1 MARGRRGPPG
11 SVPRPP
17 GWPGG
22 HTRGV
27 SEGLSRV
34 CVFCGSKH
42 GAAAVYTMAARK
54 LGRTLAE
61 RGLGLVYGG
70 GDVGLMG
77 EVANAALGAGGE
89 VIGVIPEFM
98 AGPEVAH
105 EGLTHLEVVGS
116 MHERKARMSDLAGA
130 FVALPGGWGT
140 LEELFEVITWAQLGL
155 HDKPVGLLD
164 VRGFYDD
171 LLAFLDTAV
180 TEGFLRPNNRL
191 LLHADDDVDRLLD
204 HLAAG
209 VPPGG
214 STWQGD
220 NLT

>member
-1 MARGRRGPPG
+1 MGLAPG
-11 SVPRPP
+11 PP

-27 SEGLSRV
+27 SKGLVRV

-42 GAAAVYTMAARK
+42 GAAAAYTMAARK
-54 LGRTLAE
+54 VGRTLAE

-77 EVANAALGAGGE
+77 EVANAALEAGGE
-89 VIGVIPEFM
+89 VVGIIPEFM

-105 EGLTHLEVVGS
+105 AGLTHLEVVSS
-116 MHERKARMSDLAGA
+116 MHERKARMAVWADA
-130 FVALPGGWGT
+130 FLALPGGWGT

-155 HDKPVGLLD
+155 HAKPVGLLD

-171 LLAFLDTAV
+171 LLAFLDGAV
-180 TEGFLRPNNRL
+180 TEGFLKPQHRR
-191 LLHADDDVDRLLD
+191 LLHADSDIDRLLD
-204 HLAAG
+204 TLVAHLE
-209 VPPGG
+209 P
-214 STWQGD
+214 
-220 NLT
+220 